1 MRTRFPLANLAGQVR
16 IALRWVGARRTGC
29 GPVRLIGTA
38 IAGAFASGIA
48 FDAGPELLGTGPAS
62 SEMMKPLRAA
72 AVIGCALLSS
82 ASMTS
87 AWAQQPVPRPV
98 PQVTPQLNNPG
109 PQIVIPPPG
118 NPVQQL
124 APSTNLPLYSAP
136 QVYAVPE
143 ERSGNV
149 ERRHHRPRATHRARS
164 RHEVTRNR
172 TGAAP
177 ARTR

>member
-1 MRTRFPLANLAGQVR
+1 
-16 IALRWVGARRTGC
+16 
-29 GPVRLIGTA
+29 
-38 IAGAFASGIA
+38 
-48 FDAGPELLGTGPAS
+48 
-62 SEMMKPLRAA
+62 MMKALRAA
-72 AVIGCALLSS
+72 AVIAFALLSS
-82 ASMTS
+82 ASMTR
-87 AWAQQPVPRPV
+87 AWAQQLVPRPV

-124 APSTNLPLYSAP
+124 APSPNLPPYSAP

-149 ERRHHRPRATHRARS
+149 ERRHHRPRVTHRARS
-164 RHEVTRNR
+164 HQEVTRNR